1 MERKSAGMRSAAIH
15 PSALKTPTMRFPA
28 IAALLIFLTAPA
40 AAADSGERTC
50 LDKEAQRNAVSSH
63 QAITLGQAIRTI
75 RPKNKGEVV
84 RARLCRGPNGLVYM
98 LTLLSRSGKVTR
110 ATVDAANGAVV
121 SGG

>member
-15 PSALKTPTMRFPA
+15 RSTLKTLTMRFPA
-28 IAALLIFLTAPA
+28 IAALLILLTAPA
-40 AAADSGERTC
+40 AAAESAERTC